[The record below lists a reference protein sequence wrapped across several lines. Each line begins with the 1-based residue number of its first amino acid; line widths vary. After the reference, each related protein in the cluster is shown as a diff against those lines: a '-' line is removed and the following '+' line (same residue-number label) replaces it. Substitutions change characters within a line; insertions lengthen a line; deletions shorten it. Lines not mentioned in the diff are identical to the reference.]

1 MKWIVYILQC
11 SDDSLY
17 TGITTNLTRRIRE
30 HQAGKGAKYTRNRGP
45 FTVRYTETTGTKNTA
60 LKREA
65 AIKRLDRS
73 AKLALFTAVPRAKPG
88 IPQRLGARSSAQRT
102 CHAP

>member
-1 MKWIVYILQC
+1 MKWIVYILEC

-30 HQAGKGAKYTRNRGP
+30 HQTGKGAKYTRNRGP
-45 FTVRYTETTGTKNTA
+45 FTVRYMETTGTKNTA

-73 AKLALFTAVPRAKPG
+73 AKLALFTAVPRANPG
-88 IPQRLGARSSAQRT
+88 ISQRLGARSSAQRT